1 MNESKK
7 TREKKKEGGASKN
20 ENVALRQMKYG
31 MSYIRMNDRID
42 R

>member
-7 TREKKKEGGASKN
+7 KKEEKGGVNMN

-31 MSYIRMNDRID
+31 MSYIRMND
-42 R
+42 

>member
-7 TREKKKEGGASKN
+7 KKKEEKDGESMN

-31 MSYIRMNDRID
+31 MSYIRMND
-42 R
+42 

>member
-7 TREKKKEGGASKN
+7 KKEDEEGGVSKN

-31 MSYIRMNDRID
+31 MSYIRMND
-42 R
+42 

>member
-1 MNESKK
+1 M
-7 TREKKKEGGASKN
+7 N

-31 MSYIRMNDRID
+31 MSYIRMNDWID

>member
-7 TREKKKEGGASKN
+7 KKKKKKKRRRSKCKN

-31 MSYIRMNDRID
+31 MSYICMND
-42 R
+42 